1 MENINSAINNFQ
13 KLFDENNKLKYLNA
27 LEKML
32 SLLGMRCKEKRYIK
46 AAIFRIV
53 VENIGSSYVKENME
67 IYNNLYSDTN
77 VW

>member
-1 MENINSAINNFQ
+1 
-13 KLFDENNKLKYLNA
+13 
-27 LEKML
+27 
-32 SLLGMRCKEKRYIK
+32 MRCKEKRYIK